1 MIKLILNIPMKK
13 PLLYLFATVSV
24 LGNWQCKKDNVDF
37 KKFNDPKINP
47 EILTP
52 LANAKVRIT
61 DILKQDSFIQYDA
74 DGLIRLSVKQEDV
87 LNISADTILDDIK
100 LGASSTKISI
110 GEISI
115 GSLEESTFVTLN
127 DVIQGLNDSIQTFIE
142 SKDGSK
148 DTFPAIT
155 SDFTTITNI
164 AQNTEYEYLKISNGH
179 LVFKVTNKLPTSIEK
194 IQVNLFDN
202 IPSQSLLGTANFG
215 LIAPFASAVDSI
227 KIAGKQL
234 SNSLSFV
241 VPVVEINKSTDS
253 VLINLN
259 DRIDIDVRYS
269 NVKCIGG
276 KAKLPAQ
283 TLALES
289 LSVDL
294 TDPTND
300 VKFRNVELASA
311 ILPVSTK
318 STINTQINLNLGLP
332 DATKSG
338 LPLSNVNINVPTGQN
353 STSLNLSN
361 TEIFFGADPIKD
373 HNMLRLNLV
382 TKIQASVGMV
392 EFDSS
397 NSIELTFDASP
408 AKFNYLDG
416 YLGTRSYDFEIEDLD
431 VSQLAELGKGLRLEN
446 PSMVINVKNSFGIP
460 VEVKFDIIAKDKQG
474 NSLDLG
480 APDMNFPFPTIA
492 ERGTMKSQ
500 NFNIDKTNSN
510 IVNCLSMPA
519 SKFDIQGTATMNPAG
534 FTGQF
539 ENHMS
544 STSLIAVG
552 FEANIPM
559 TLTAKNFTYKDT
571 SDVGS
576 SLRGLTDFDF
586 VELKI
591 KTVNGFPMGG
601 SLDLIFTDSLY
612 NPIDSLK
619 DVTLLVSGIA
629 NSNGKVVTPSENMS
643 TFLLQKETLQKLD
656 ADKCKFIVFKTKF
669 DTYNSG
675 NTPVSI
681 YTDCSLDVS
690 IALRAKYNKQF

>member
-1 MIKLILNIPMKK
+1 MKK
-13 PLLYLFATVSV
+13 SLLYLSVATFL
-24 LGNWQCKKDNVDF
+24 LGNWQCKKNEVDF
-37 KKFNDPKINP
+37 GKFNDPKINP
-47 EILTP
+47 ELLTP

-61 DILKQDSFIQYDA
+61 DILKQDSFIQYDP

-87 LNISADTILDDIK
+87 LNIDADTILGDIK
-100 LGASSTKISI
+100 LGSNKTKFSI
-110 GEISI
+110 GAISVN
-115 GSLEESTFVTLN
+115 SFEESAFVTLN
-127 DVIQGLNDSIQTFIE
+127 DVIQGLNDTLKQAVE

-155 SDFTTITNI
+155 SDLTTLTNI
-164 AQNTEYEYLKISNGH
+164 AQNSEYEYLKISNGF

-194 IQVNLFDN
+194 IQVNLYDN
-202 IPSQSLLGTANFG
+202 LPSQTLLGIANFG
-215 LIAPFASAVDSI
+215 FIPPFGSALDSI
-227 KIAGKQL
+227 DISNKQL
-234 SNSLSFV
+234 SNSLSFI
-241 VPVVEINKSTDS
+241 VPVVEVNKSADS

-259 DRIDIDVRYS
+259 DRIDIDVKYS
-269 NVKCIGG
+269 RIKCIGG

-283 TLALES
+283 TLPVQA

-294 TDPTND
+294 SDPSND

-311 ILPVSTK
+311 VLPVSTT
-318 STINTQINLNLGLP
+318 STINTQINLELNLP
-332 DATKSG
+332 DAIKSG
-338 LPLSNVNINVPTGQN
+338 LPLPTINLSAPTGLNNSNVD
-353 STSLNLSN
+353 LSN
-361 TEIFFGADPIKD
+361 SNIFLGADPNKD

-397 NSIELTFDASP
+397 NFVELDFDASP

-416 YLGTRSYDFEIEDLD
+416 YLGTKTYDFDIDNLD

-446 PSMVINVKNSFGIP
+446 PSMIINVKNSFGIP
-460 VEVKFDIIAKDKQG
+460 VEVKFNIIAKDKQG
-474 NSLDLG
+474 NTLDLG
-480 APDMNFPFPTIA
+480 APDMNFPYPTIA
-492 ERGTMKSQ
+492 ERGTLKSED
-500 NFNIDKTNSN
+500 FTIDKNNSN
-510 IVNCLSMPA
+510 IVNCLAMPA
-519 SKFDIQGTATMNPAG
+519 TTFDIKGTATMNPAG
-534 FTGQF
+534 FTGTF
-539 ENHMS
+539 ENHMT
-544 STSLIAVG
+544 STSSINVG

-559 TLTAKNFTYKDT
+559 TLTAKNFSYKDT

-591 KTVNGFPMGG
+591 KTKNGFPMGG
-601 SLDLIFTDSLY
+601 SLDLVFTDSLY

-629 NSNGKVVTPSENMS
+629 NSNGKVITPSENMS
-643 TFLLQKETLQKLD
+643 TFLLQKQTLQKLD
-656 ADKCKFIVFKTKF
+656 ADRCKYIVFKTKF
-669 DTYNSG
+669 DTYNNG

-681 YTDCSLDVS
+681 YTDCTLDVS

>member
-1 MIKLILNIPMKK
+1 MKK
-13 PLLYLFATVSV
+13 SLLYLSVATFL
-24 LGNWQCKKDNVDF
+24 LGNWQCKKNEVDF
-37 KKFNDPKINP
+37 GKFNDPKINP
-47 EILTP
+47 ELLTP

-61 DILKQDSFIQYDA
+61 DILKQDSFIQYDP

-87 LNISADTILDDIK
+87 LNIDADTILGDIK
-100 LGASSTKISI
+100 LGSNKTKFSIGAISI
-110 GEISI
+110 TSF
-115 GSLEESTFVTLN
+115 EESAFVTLN
-127 DVIQGLNDSIQTFIE
+127 DILSGLNDTLEQYIQ

-155 SDFTTITNI
+155 SDLTTLTNI
-164 AQNTEYEYLKISNGH
+164 AQNSEYEYLKISNGF

-194 IQVNLFDN
+194 IQVNLYDN
-202 IPSQSLLGTANFG
+202 LPSQTLLGTANFG
-215 LIAPFASAVDSI
+215 FIAPFATASDSI
-227 KIAGKQL
+227 DISNKQL
-234 SNSLSFV
+234 SNSLSFI
-241 VPVVEINKSTDS
+241 VPVVEVNKSADS

-259 DRIDIDVRYS
+259 DRIDIDVKYS
-269 NVKCIGG
+269 RIKCIGG

-283 TLALES
+283 TLPVQA

-294 TDPTND
+294 SDPSND

-311 ILPVSTK
+311 ILPVSTT
-318 STINTQINLNLGLP
+318 STINTQINLELDLP
-332 DATKSG
+332 DALKSG
-338 LPLSNVNINVPTGQN
+338 LPLPTINLSAPTGQN
-353 STSLNLSN
+353 SSNVDLSN
-361 TEIFFGADPIKD
+361 SNIFLGADPNKN

-382 TKIQASVGMV
+382 TKIQASAGMV

-397 NSIELTFDASP
+397 NFVELDFDASP

-416 YLGTRSYDFEIEDLD
+416 YLGTKTYDFDIDNLD
-431 VSQLAELGKGLRLEN
+431 VSQLAELGKGLKLEN
-446 PSMVINVKNSFGIP
+446 PSLVIRVQNSFGIP
-460 VEVKFDIIAKDKQG
+460 VEVKFNIIAKDKQG
-474 NSLDLG
+474 STLNLG
-480 APDMNFPFPTIA
+480 APDMNFPYPTIA
-492 ERGTMKSQ
+492 ERGTLKSED
-500 NFNIDKTNSN
+500 FIIDKNNSN
-510 IVNCLSMPA
+510 IVNCLAMPA
-519 SKFDIQGTATMNPAG
+519 TTFDIKGTATMNPAG
-534 FTGQF
+534 FTGTF
-539 ENHMS
+539 ENHMT
-544 STSLIAVG
+544 STSSINVG

-559 TLTAKNFTYKDT
+559 TLTAKNFSYKDT

-591 KTVNGFPMGG
+591 KTNNGFPMGG

-629 NSNGKVVTPSENMS
+629 NSSGKVVTPSENMS
-643 TFLLQKETLQKLD
+643 TFLLQKQTLKKLD
-656 ADKCKFIVFKTKF
+656 ADRCKYIVFKTKF

-681 YTDCSLDVS
+681 YTDCTLDVS